1 MNHAFPKAKRL
12 LTKEEYE
19 RVFKQPKKTK
29 KIEMDVFF
37 VLAAPNDKDTARLG
51 FALSKK
57 VLPKACMR
65 NRVKRLFREDFRVN
79 ALALK
84 PVDIIVLGKPGL
96 KNSTNMEIRNNLSL
110 LWRKINQL

>member
-1 MNHAFPKAKRL
+1 MNYAFPKAKRL
-12 LTKEEYE
+12 LKKEEYE
-19 RVFKQPKKTK
+19 WVFKQTKKTK

-37 VLAAPNDKDTARLG
+37 VLAAANDKETARLG

-65 NRVKRLFREDFRVN
+65 NRVKRLFREEFRIN
-79 ALALK
+79 SSMLK
-84 PVDIIVLGKPGL
+84 PVDIIVLGKSNL
-96 KNSTNMEIRNNLSL
+96 KSVTNSEIRNNLSL